1 MTAREGAGDC
11 EGLVFDIDSFAVHD
25 GPGIRMAVYLKGCQL
40 NCRWCHSPESRRSQP
55 ELICIRRRCTYCGV
69 CVAVCPNAVHDVQD
83 ETHEIRRD
91 RCVACDRCVE
101 ACPTQALG
109 IKGHLVPASQIVAKA
124 SRLKPFFDHSGG
136 GVTLTGGEVAQQPE
150 FAAAVLHG
158 CRTEGIHTAI
168 ETSGAC
174 PWGQLESLA
183 DAADLV
189 LYDLK
194 LMDPEQH
201 KRWVGCDNA
210 QILDNARRLACRPVQ
225 IRVPLIPGV
234 TDTDENVR
242 AVVAFMRDAGLRDL
256 ALLPY
261 NTSAAAKYEWLDL
274 PFEFGAEGQDAD
286 RLAELTEL
294 TAQAGLAAVVA

>member
-1 MTAREGAGDC
+1 VTARDAAGDC

-40 NCRWCHSPESRRSQP
+40 NCRWCHSPESRRDQP
-55 ELICIRRRCTYCGV
+55 ELICIRQRCTYCGA
-69 CVAVCPNAVHDVQD
+69 CVPVCPNAVHEVQD
-83 ETHEIRRD
+83 QTHTIRRD
-91 RCVACDRCVE
+91 RCAVCRRCVE
-101 ACPTQALG
+101 TCPTQALG
-109 IKGHLVPASQIVAKA
+109 IKGYLVPASQIVAKA

-136 GVTLTGGEVAQQPE
+136 GVTLTGGEVVQQTE
-150 FAAAVLHG
+150 FTAAVLAG
-158 CRTEGIHTAI
+158 CRAMGIHAAI

-174 PWGQLESLA
+174 PWPQLAPLA

-194 LMDPEQH
+194 LMDPQQH

-210 QILDNARRLACRPVQ
+210 QILDNARRLAGRQVH

-234 TDTDENVR
+234 TDTDENLL
-242 AVVAFMRDAGLRDL
+242 AIAALMRDAGLRDL

-274 PFEFGAEGQDAD
+274 PFEFGAKGQDAD
-286 RLAELTEL
+286 RLAVLTEL
-294 TAQAGLAAVVA
+294 ATQAGLTAVIA